1 MLRVTRAHA
10 RIFLPL
16 FVTIAMCAGP
26 AAAADPPHFDCGK
39 GLGVLFCPLKIP
51 AFIIE
56 GQVFLAAEFMER
68 GERIAYPT
76 LDSINFFGQLI
87 SETTDRIIITE
98 GLIVNVTEDLLPGV
112 VLTRTI
118 ERAVGSVT
126 GNANSVRVGTSAT
139 QDLLTQTRPRPEH
152 PAVLDYGK
160 AVTEQSQK
168 K

>member
-1 MLRVTRAHA
+1 MVPHTGLQRGGLVALLLASLVAVAPA
-10 RIFLPL
+10 R
-16 FVTIAMCAGP
+16 
-26 AAAADPPHFDCGK
+26 AADPPVFDCGK
-39 GLGVLFCPLKIP
+39 GLGQLFCPLKVP
-51 AFIIE
+51 GFIVQ
-56 GQVFLAAEFMER
+56 GQVFLVSEFMER

-76 LDSINFFGQLI
+76 LDGINFFGQLI

-160 AVTEQSQK
+160 AVSQQQQK
-168 K
+168 